1 MNQIEETMYRE
12 LTDEQQTEVQSLVLD
27 KEMSIMEAINS
38 IKNPAPVVEEVK
50 PQTPEV
56 NGGNGEW
63 ETTQQIMID
72 KEYMDQIVAMY
83 LSGRLQ
89 MRGAT
94 TELHYREYISTSK
107 GHGFRV
113 SGYDRNICIEKRK
126 RVGQK

>member
-1 MNQIEETMYRE
+1 MKIKEEIAFKA
-12 LTDEQQTEVQSLVLD
+12 LSDVEQNKVQSLVLD
-27 KEMSIMEAINS
+27 KGISIMEAIES
-38 IKNPAPVVEEVK
+38 IKKPTPVVEEVK

-56 NGGNGEW
+56 SGSGEW

-89 MRGAT
+89 MGGVS